1 MSSVLQAPPPA
12 RPSPKR
18 ALKPGARLWA
28 IRVLILVAVVFTI
41 RYFYWR
47 VNSTMNPAAKWFF
60 YLFLVAEM
68 LNFIEAALFY
78 ITTWKPT
85 NRSPRPIILNRTVDV
100 FITTYNEPAGLL
112 RETVLCAVSLEYPHN
127 TYVLDDGDRP
137 EVAELARELD
147 CAYISRKDRT
157 AAKAGNLNNALRQTQ
172 GEFIVTLD
180 ADHVPMPGLI
190 AELIGFF
197 EDPKVAVVQT
207 TQDFY
212 NLDSFQHRTHVEKE
226 TGWQQQELFFSV
238 IQPGKDGYN
247 ATFYCGSPAMMRRC
261 ALEEVG
267 GFATESITED
277 MHTGL
282 RLQKKGWKV
291 EYYNHTVARGLAPQ
305 TYRGFATQWN
315 RWGQGA
321 MQVLRKENP
330 LFSRGLSFGQR
341 LNYFASFY
349 FYWMSFQKFI
359 YIATPIFCLLA
370 GIFPLIAVPK
380 TFAIYFLPYFLLN
393 VFATASLQGGLGG
406 FWLSEE
412 FNLIKMPIL
421 MATSAGFFRKEVPFT
436 VTPKARDTSARWTE
450 VWLQSLLLIGVLVA
464 LGFGCWKLAHT
475 APAGYYFWALVVNV
489 ICVIFY
495 IFLLVPV
502 IWRAFRHKELRATYR
517 FPSHL
522 DVPVL
527 FGYNADGGGRVVGR
541 GFARN
546 LNRNGFSVT
555 QKDSVPLGATLAVEL
570 SLPTRTIHAHAR
582 VVRTSEFF
590 KGENKRIS
598 SGLIFEQIDPA
609 DQDAISKH
617 LFWEVAP
624 RHGNI
629 LRMTRRSQA
638 RGAQT

>member
-1 MSSVLQAPPPA
+1 MSTLTNTVPAA
-12 RPSPKR
+12 RPAPKK

-28 IRVLILVAVVFTI
+28 IRVLIVIALVFTV

-47 VNSTMNPAAKWFF
+47 VTATMNPAAVWFF

-68 LNFIEAALFY
+68 LNFVEAALFY
-78 ITTWKPT
+78 FTTWKPT
-85 NRSPRPIILNRTVDV
+85 NRSAQPIILDRTVDV
-100 FITTYNEPAGLL
+100 LITTYNEPVSLL
-112 RETVLCAVSLEYPHN
+112 RETILCAVSLEYPHQ
-127 TYVLDDGDRP
+127 TYVLDDGNRP
-137 EVAELARELD
+137 EVAEVARELN
-147 CAYISRKDRT
+147 CTYIARQNNLG
-157 AAKAGNLNNALRQTQ
+157 AKAGNLNNALKQTK

-190 AELIGFF
+190 GELIGFF
-197 EDPKVAVVQT
+197 ADPRIGVVQT

-226 TGWQQQELFFSV
+226 KAWQQQELFFSV

-247 ATFYCGSPAMMRRC
+247 ATFYCGSPAMLRRT
-261 ALEEVG
+261 ALDEIG

-291 EYYNHTVARGLAPQ
+291 VYYNRTVARGLAPQ

-330 LFSRGLSFGQR
+330 LFGRGLSFGQR

-359 YIATPIFCLLA
+359 YIATPIFCLVA
-370 GIFPLIAVPK
+370 AIFPLIATPK
-380 TFAIYFLPYFLLN
+380 TFAIYFIPYFLLN
-393 VFATASLQGGLGG
+393 IIATALLQGGFGG

-412 FNLIKMPIL
+412 FNLIKMPVL
-421 MATSAGFFRKEVPFT
+421 MSTIVGFFRKEVAFK

-464 LGFGCWKLAHT
+464 VGFGFWRLAHI
-475 APAGYYFWALVVNV
+475 AWYGYYFWAIVVNIV
-489 ICVIFY
+489 WAIFY
-495 IFLLVPV
+495 IFLLIPV
-502 IWRAFRHKELRATYR
+502 IWRASRHKELRAVYR

-527 FGYNADGGGRVVGR
+527 FGYNDNGGHVVGR

-546 LNRNGFSVT
+546 LNQNGFSIT
-555 QKDSVPLGATLAVEL
+555 QKGPVPLGTTMAVEL
-570 SLPTRTIHAHAR
+570 SLPNGTIHAHAR
-582 VVRTSEFF
+582 VVRSREFF
-590 KGENKRIS
+590 RGENKRVS
-598 SGLIFEQIDPA
+598 TGLIFEQIEAA

-624 RHGNI
+624 RHGSI
-629 LRMTRRSQA
+629 LKLTRRSQT